1 MKISKNHTMIGAAL
15 IAGVLSISLNDRVAA
30 QDAPPEKAQA
40 LLDKVKQGELD
51 RQIAA
56 KQTEIDRLKEDLN
69 KGKKD
74 ADGLQQTMDATNSL
88 ISESTE
94 NLDKLTEKGK
104 RLEQE
109 YNLTLARIS
118 AERQKIDG
126 LRNLSDAQSKSLG
139 ALTNRIEE
147 TDVRGRVRSAEMEML
162 TEGKP
167 VPAEGTDDKGH
178 SELSKL
184 RKTLAAYETKTTAE
198 EKTARDAMRIATAKV
213 QAADAAAARVKRMAD
228 TMENGA
234 PEPVAEK
241 TSNEKS
247 KQGKPSQAKPTPS
260 QQDQTKSAQTKP
272 SQPGQPPQ
280 PNTVTTKPFEVRPG
294 VKVNSTPAKQR

>member
-15 IAGVLSISLNDRVAA
+15 IVGVVSISLSEPAA
-30 QDAPPEKAQA
+30 GQDPAPEKAQA

-56 KQTEIDRLKEDLN
+56 KQTEIDRLKEDLS

-88 ISESTE
+88 INESTE
-94 NLDKLTEKGK
+94 NLDKLTENGK

-118 AERQKIDG
+118 AERQKIEG
-126 LRNLSDAQSKSLG
+126 LRNLSDAQSKSLS

-147 TDVRGRVRSAEMEML
+147 TDVRSRVRSAEMDML

-167 VPAEGTDDKGH
+167 VPAEGADDKGH

-184 RKTLAAYETKTTAE
+184 RKTLSAYETKTTAE

-228 TMENGA
+228 TVENGA

-241 TSNEKS
+241 TSKEKS
-247 KQGKPSQAKPTPS
+247 KQGKSGQGKPTSS
-260 QQDQTKSAQTKP
+260 QQDQTKSAPTK
-272 SQPGQPPQ
+272 SNQPGQPAQ
-280 PNTVTTKPFEVRPG
+280 PSTVTTKPIEVRPA
-294 VKVNSTPAKQR
+294 VRANSTPAKP